1 MCLCS
6 QVRLLSPTCLLR
18 IPSSS
23 EGDEE
28 QPAVQDLSSF
38 ERPPRQAARDHP
50 GDATT
55 VQTHSA
61 RDLICVTYASYNS
74 AVRES
79 SLPRLCVGLSAVLHG
94 KDSMLCRGGQK
105 GGIFPAIL
113 SLVWQEGSQFM
124 DTVAGYKAKQQMTI
138 HSIINPQE
146 QEAIGAAVQQQKSF
160 GFDRPHGYKPHST
173 LTVVSN
179 SGQETESSAP
189 VISRQERNMNKCS
202 LENLCM

>member
-1 MCLCS
+1 M
-6 QVRLLSPTCLLR
+6 
-18 IPSSS
+18 
-23 EGDEE
+23 
-28 QPAVQDLSSF
+28 
-38 ERPPRQAARDHP
+38 
-50 GDATT
+50 
-55 VQTHSA
+55 
-61 RDLICVTYASYNS
+61 
-74 AVRES
+74 
-79 SLPRLCVGLSAVLHG
+79 GLSAVLHG

-179 SGQETESSAP
+179 SGQ
-189 VISRQERNMNKCS
+189 
-202 LENLCM
+202 